1 MADVARRARPS
12 VDAATAMYAGQLSG
26 LVAGE
31 NIVAGDLTFI
41 AAGTG
46 RLMKTTGAAGQ
57 IVAGIAPRDAN
68 TNEPLTVYNVGTRV
82 GYGSGL
88 TPGQKLYLSATA
100 GRLGDA
106 VVAVGDLPVA
116 FAVNA
121 TDIFITRAG

>member
-1 MADVARRARPS
+1 
-12 VDAATAMYAGQLSG
+12 MYAGQISG

-31 NIVAGDLTFI
+31 NILAGDFTFI

-57 IVAGIAPRDAN
+57 IVAGAAPRDAN
-68 TNEPLTVYNVGTRV
+68 TNEPLTVYNINCRV
-82 GYGSGL
+82 GYATAL

-106 VVAVGDLPVA
+106 PAVAGDPPVA
-116 FAVNA
+116 IAVNA